1 MLRNRPTDPIFGA
14 MSKPL
19 TILYFAWLR
28 ERTGLSQE
36 ELALPAGVRT
46 VADLMEFLAERG
58 AGHAEAFR
66 GRRTVRCAVNQEFA
80 DPATVLQPGDEVAF
94 FPPVT
99 GG

>member
-1 MLRNRPTDPIFGA
+1 

-28 ERTGLSQE
+28 ERTGMSE
-36 ELALPAGVRT
+36 EQLALPAGVCT
-46 VADLMEFLAERG
+46 VADLMAFLAERG
-58 AGHAEAFR
+58 PAHEEVFR

-80 DPATVLQPGDEVAF
+80 DPATALQAGDEVAF

>member
-1 MLRNRPTDPIFGA
+1 

-28 ERTGLSQE
+28 ERVGRSQE
-36 ELALPAGVRT
+36 ELDLPACVRT
-46 VADLMEFLAERG
+46 VADLVAHLVDRG
-58 AGHAEAFR
+58 PGYATAFKN
-66 GRRTVRCAVNQEFA
+66 RRTVRCAVNQEFA
-80 DPATVLQPGDEVAF
+80 DPDAPIHPGDEIAF

>member
-1 MLRNRPTDPIFGA
+1 MARGTMKESLVMT
-14 MSKPL
+14 KPL

-28 ERTGLSQE
+28 ERVGTAGETLFP
-36 ELALPAGVRT
+36 PAGVTT
-46 VADLMEFLAERG
+46 VAELVEHLAGLDER
-58 AGHAEAFR
+58 HAIAFKER
-66 GRRTVRCAVNQEFA
+66 KTVRCAVNQEFA